1 VGSGGRVVT
10 IYGRNLGDGAQLRC
24 KFGEVESGCTD
35 RTEDSALCIV
45 PFQHADEVS
54 LKVSKNGWDY
64 KSNYVRFKYTAAIE
78 VKALYPTRASIAGG
92 TELSITGINFV
103 SGRDIQCIFEG
114 TGSSSKAAYVS
125 SSLVTCTT
133 PRQKAVG
140 KVELRVDGLGDGS
153 VGSKLDFEFL
163 TGALVNTVTP
173 SSGSQRGGS
182 VVRVIG
188 SGFPEGETFCSVGH
202 RRGILGRWESST
214 LVLCTIPAAMA
225 EGAVQIEVSSN
236 GVDYTE
242 DGEIF
247 WYQPVA
253 ILDRMEPVQGSEMG
267 GTVISITGRGIMD
280 GATGLR
286 CRFGFTADGAV
297 DMSWVSSSLITCLAP
312 RSSPGNV
319 TVHIIDEGDSIVAT
333 APTLFQYQP
342 RAHIST
348 LFPTLGPASGGTRLT
363 VAVTGFEVSEDVLC
377 HFGPESVAAERVAE
391 GRVLCVSPNSIPG
404 VVSFEVCSQDGSC
417 SASGNKFL
425 FHEEAVVHDVV
436 PSSGLSDGGEQVTV
450 IGEKFHEGSIA
461 CIFGTTSHESP
472 SGFVTSSVAVCT
484 TPRHAAGLVS
494 IQVISGSAGKVLSQ
508 HGFLYSD
515 EPAVMQLVPSHG
527 PAGGGYAITV
537 KGRSFLA
544 SGVSVC
550 KFGWLQTDGLV
561 KDGGTML
568 CTVPILDGATRSVE
582 VSVSNDGVHFSTSTV
597 TFEVETTSGVVLVTP
612 SSGSVSGG
620 TTITVWTNGLD
631 RLNGDLG
638 CWIGERWVSGTIALD
653 SAIRCVTPE
662 HQKGQVRI
670 SVAARDSGPQTADS
684 TGHSF
689 FYAEDPVVWKLHPSQ
704 GSAKGGVRVTVEGVN
719 FREGNPQCR
728 FGDAGSVMAEWKS
741 SGQVVCVTP
750 RRDASALVRVHIS
763 NDGTEFGP
771 EGKVFRFL
779 EIARIT
785 QASPTS
791 GPVGGGT
798 LVHLSAA
805 GVLVGHA
812 VRCQFGAI
820 AVDAVVTLGEVHCK
834 SPAQSQPGNV
844 TLLVFHHDV
853 LCEDELVFAYENI
866 GMIVSVHPRRGPTTG
881 GTRVVFKAD
890 GLRRHTGLRCTI
902 GDVLVEPVDVSSG
915 GVVCVTPPHRREM
928 VPVALFDGLVQ
939 LSGDGVTFE
948 FYPPAVGLQLSPGGG
963 VSTGGTPVTVHGYGF
978 QAIGSS
984 TCRFGNTSTTA
995 TVMDQTLLVCKSPAS
1010 NVEQVD
1016 VQVSMNGEDYSTM
1029 HLKFQ
1034 YHAPPLIVGL
1044 SPTVGH
1050 WRKEVDVQIMG
1061 SGFLPVP
1068 EISCRFGK
1076 DYVVSAKWISVG
1088 LVTCRARNDGPGE
1101 YEVMVS
1107 NNGVD
1112 WTEPGPLFW
1121 ILPVPQVYGIT
1132 PSRGKLSES
1141 VVVHVSV
1148 SENREGS
1155 QYLCGFGDAMVE
1167 GESIGNFTVRCVAP
1181 LAGVAKR
1188 VPFSLRAGDEVYAT
1202 EEKWFE
1208 YASDVEY
1215 SVARLEPS
1223 AGPVSGG
1230 TQVRVFTCCEPI
1242 QEEISCLFSG
1252 VEPVRGTVLTKDNS
1266 SEVLCISPEHHKGG
1280 TMVYIAREGSRDASS
1295 PGVEFTY
1302 YNPPRLE
1309 RCEPAVASF
1318 NATRLEVRVFGS
1330 NFQNTQELMCRF
1342 GSFTVRG
1349 RFVTNSF
1356 VLCDAAGLR
1365 VGNYSLRI
1373 STNGVD
1379 FGESTTKFVVVPSIH
1394 IRSVIPSIGA
1404 TSGGQLVTL
1413 HGGEMWTGG
1422 VATCTFGVKSVPAT
1436 ISSSS
1441 IATCRSPAIDRASLM
1456 NVKLTVG
1463 GISSSGAAHFEY
1475 VDGVTTILDLH
1486 PKSGPTWGNSLVT
1499 VSGTL
1504 FRTQEAACF
1513 FGDTHVAAEFASS
1526 SLVTCRT
1533 PARDAGQVSVQVVGE
1548 NGEPSFSGVAFV
1560 YEEGVVVESVYPSTV
1575 AVSRSGGAVTV
1586 TVIGRNFLATPD
1598 LACITGDGKHL
1609 ATWLSPE
1616 LLHCNIDTREMRGDT
1631 SLHVTNNGIDRSASW
1646 ASLDLKVAPAPLP
1659 IQGVETI
1666 PILIESVSPLSGTTE
1681 GGTTVLVTGSGFDSS
1696 SECMFGAV
1704 IAAGTTL
1711 ISSTQ
1716 LACTSPMASE
1726 PGLVSVTIT
1735 NDGQSPSE
1743 GGIHFDYLEPIVV
1756 DSMEPLVGWDAGGT
1770 AVTMIGSGFTR
1781 DEIICRFGNEH
1792 VASIEITS
1800 SSVVCMSPQHPVGN
1814 VSVGLS
1820 ANKVDFVQVGTQFS
1834 YKASAEVLSV
1844 VPTAGSE
1851 NGGATVTVTGSGF
1864 AGMGDAQCS
1873 FGGSVTETSVLSS
1886 TSATCKTPAH
1896 SAGVVFL
1903 GLIDLG
1909 AGMASSGT
1917 VAYEFTPKVH
1927 ITRLSPSLGPM
1938 DGGTHVTVEGVGFG
1952 SELHCRF
1959 GPEESPWGLCNVVS
1973 NHQASCN
1980 VPSSMQD
1987 GQVNVACRA
1996 DVTEYAST
2004 EIAFLY
2010 FSPATIAEVRPAIGE
2025 WKGSLRATVV
2035 GTNFFDSRNLTCR
2048 FGQQILPADF
2058 LTSTTVTCV
2067 TPQIETGR
2075 MMVSVSMNGIDF
2087 PSDGEFYEAVESA
2100 EVDKV
2105 VPSMGVLQGGG
2116 VVTMFGKNFDSRLHY
2131 LCTFGHIETN
2141 ALFIS
2146 NEVVSCI
2153 TPPSSGV
2160 NELQLGVRVSGHSYS
2175 SGTVTFE
2182 FKNDLQLL
2190 SMVPSILSEGEGSSV
2205 FVIGSTFLQTS
2216 EFACRVGDVLIREA
2230 EFVTSS
2236 VLRCHLPAL
2245 ASGTHSV
2252 GVLMDGAEFHGSTIR
2267 LRVGESP
2274 RLFGLE
2280 PSRGLTGSRQSV
2292 TVTGSGFEET
2302 AGLHCRFGFVEVASK
2317 VLSGDELRCDAPEGK
2332 DAGAVPFH
2340 LTSASMEITAD
2351 KLEYEYVHAVIA
2363 RVLKPSSGH
2372 VRGGTQVTITGTN
2385 MPLDHADFECLFGDA
2400 KGAVRVINGSVMH
2413 CITPP
2418 GDEGRVQVVLK
2429 GGMGVLTK
2437 SDDLTF
2443 LYVSDATVSEI
2454 KPCTGLKGG
2463 GTTVLV
2469 TGSGFDSSSECMF
2482 GAVIAAGT
2490 TLISSTQLA
2499 CTSPMA
2505 SEPGLVSVTI
2515 TNDGQ
2520 SPSEGGIH
2528 FDYLEPIV
2536 VDSMEPLVG
2545 WDAGGTAVTM
2555 IGSGFTRDEIIC
2567 RFGNEHVASIEITS
2581 SSVVCMSPQH
2591 PVGNVSVG
2599 LSANKVDFVQ
2609 VGTQFSYKAS
2619 AEVLS
2624 VVPTAGSENGGATVT
2639 VTGSGFA
2646 GMGDAQCSFGGSVTE
2661 TSVLSSTSAT
2671 CKTPAHSAG
2680 SVKFQVVAGSSGL
2693 AAVPSMDFAFL
2704 EDPIIYS
2711 ILPSSSSTDGTTVR
2725 IEGEH
2730 FPADM
2735 KCILIQSP
2743 QNLSGAIEMNA
2754 NVSSQRVLRCKVPAL
2769 SRPGDYALQVTDMF
2783 SSIKSSFRAFHVY
2796 PIFQISHLF
2805 PSAGMKYGATLVS
2818 IAGSGFSSQPSA
2830 LCRFGSETSAASVI
2844 SSTALACFS
2853 PALPQVG
2860 LMQVDVSLNS
2870 FDFVGSKQGLEFA
2883 AGMISTLTAAHPTV
2897 VPTEGGVS
2905 VTLQGWNF
2913 NASHSAEC
2921 EFGGV
2926 RVVASVISSSSV
2938 SCLAPQHAA
2947 GNVELHVLLNFV
2959 MLEDSIPFL
2968 YRPGVVIHS
2977 LFPSSGPILGGTL
2990 VTVTGA
2996 NFPDTG
3002 TQCRF
3007 GETAS
3012 EAAFMT
3018 SSLLTCV
3025 SPPHSTPQ
3033 PVAVSLALVSDDSSR
3048 EVVAA
3053 LSPGAALTFEYQPPL
3068 GACSLSP
3075 TSGPLT
3081 GGTLVALRC
3090 EGLGADVPIACGFGL
3105 SWVPAALIET
3115 TPGSISCVTPE
3126 FSTDNN
3132 VTVALRT
3139 QARGEVLTG
3148 LLFAPDKVRAL
3159 SLSPSVGLT
3168 SGGTKVVILG
3178 DFAEV
3183 RHPPQCTFGETS
3195 VPATLVSST
3204 ELRCISPPHAP
3215 ATVLLQLSQRQSS
3228 TSDHA
3233 LRFTFAPR
3241 PRLLTASPAEAPAS
3255 GGAAVELF
3263 AVDVPSGHGAECV
3276 FGDAAAPA
3284 REIAHGRF
3292 ACRAPASRA
3301 SRTRVLLRWHLLD
3314 IASGALPFR
3323 FREPLILRSVAPL
3336 VAAAGGGVVVHATV
3350 EGDGAADR
3358 ASRPSCVFGAAVV
3371 AGVWLAPGIVACAAP
3386 EHAPATVGFRVGADH
3401 SGFLSD
3407 QVAFVFA
3414 EAGRVEHI
3422 APSHGPIAGGTSVF
3436 VRSSTANVLLRWF
3449 CHFGERA
3456 VAASPRTGS
3465 GFLCTAPPSAVP
3477 TPGSVQFS
3485 FSSDSEAPAAGAL
3498 RFEYDAAVSLAAVMP
3513 SAGGLAGCAVTV
3525 AGTGFVRSSDLR
3537 CSFGGRAAP
3546 ATLLSSTLVACTAP
3560 ALPEGPAAVEV
3571 ALNGQ
3576 DFAASGLR
3584 FRALPGP
3591 EVARITPRALP
3602 ARAPATLL
3610 VHAESL
3616 RAGAPY
3622 QCVLGRLPPRP
3633 AALVSERLARCVLP
3647 ALPPGNYSLHLELP
3661 CGRAAASAARELIV
3675 VEPWTLLRAIPETGP
3690 LLAAGALVTLAGAG
3704 FMELEGLRCRIG
3716 GVATSARVLSA
3727 DRALCEWDGGSFDAG
3742 APGVALELSGA
3753 LVSNVLPFGAGA
3765 ARPPPV
3771 LLDVWPSASS
3781 QAGGTLLTIA
3791 GAGFAGGLVPPTCHF
3806 SGGESSEAVLLSSS
3820 LVSCVTPAGPPGSF
3834 AVAVEASGCAAPSAS
3849 LFVLRQPALSASRV
3863 APSEAPARGGELVTL
3878 SGEHFPSDVAVFFG
3892 GARAAL
3898 ESRSATALTCR
3909 VPPSA
3914 QGPCTV
3920 GLAVSTPG
3928 GALASSGLL
3937 FRYIREGQVRALRPS
3952 TGSTAGGTQVAVA
3965 LARPGG
3971 PPAAATC
3978 YFGGVASPATVE
3990 SASRV
3995 TCLSPRAPAGPVAFS
4010 LDADGARLDGG
4021 DALAFEFM
4029 EPAVLRSVAPSV
4041 ALATGGGLVTVSG
4054 LFFAAGREAA
4064 PAQSRVEEAACVF
4077 GAVMAPATL
4086 LSSSALRC
4094 TAPTLVPGEVSVRVT
4109 TNGADLAQGEAAL
4122 LVLSPLVIRAS
4133 APRAVQPGGNVTVS
4147 IEQLP
4152 PGLPLTCVVG
4162 ARGTGPAARIN
4173 ASAVN
4178 CTAPAAA
4185 SPGNYTLSL
4194 VAGGAALSQRVPLE
4208 LLGPLSLRAVAPSAA
4223 DARGGEVVSVRAEG
4237 LDPAERLFCLFG
4249 SAAAPVAR
4257 VARGEAECVVPPGRV
4272 GDTVPLS
4279 LLSERRKS
4287 EGSIPFLLTPPG
4299 VRVGGVW
4306 PSAGPLAGGTR
4317 VTITGAHFAT
4327 DAPGCRFGDA
4337 PEAAPLPGLVTSTSM
4352 VCLAPAGAAPGAQA
4366 VRVRGEAGRWSE
4378 AEAGRWSEGGPAFVL
4393 EALPVLAAASPA
4405 AARAGVAGERV
4416 TLRGLFPRSHGQLH
4430 CRFGGEVEVACEL
4443 LSAAAAECTL
4453 PSTAP
4458 GDVMVSASTNGVD
4471 FADPAL
4477 EFSFVETPV
4486 PHAAR
4491 PSRVTAAG
4499 GTPVLVSGQGF
4510 RETRGAGLECVFT
4523 DPEPRDLAP
4532 GGGAD
4537 PLRLFPRG
4545 GVAAAAEL
4553 LSSALLRCRSP
4564 PLTAGRA
4571 IALSIRR
4578 VGSAGEAEEGRAPP
4592 AVAADV
4598 LAPFHLDAVAP
4609 SAGSRGT
4616 GRAVTI
4622 TGRDFPPGD
4631 GVFCAVGGAA
4641 GARAQWL
4648 SSSAVLCW
4656 APPAAAP
4663 GPARVRLSFNGQDY
4677 SEGGPEFVYGVALEL
4692 WSLHP
4697 SSAPDAGGLTVTLRG
4712 DFSAAV
4718 GELACLFG
4726 GAARVPAASMTAK
4739 LATCVVP
4746 ALPAGNT
4753 TFAVAASG
4761 HSDPSRQLHLEVRPS
4776 MGVAA
4781 LTPSVG
4787 PRGGGTAVTV
4797 HGHGFRAL
4805 AAACRFGARVVPAAV
4820 RSDASLVC
4828 DVPALLAASP
4838 GAHAVQVQ
4846 VLDRAN
4852 GAAHGAPLAFEYAP
4866 AARIKGVS
4874 PSAVAS
4880 GGGTEVTLLGS
4891 GFTELPPS
4899 LLCCFGAEFA
4909 AARVESDRVVGCAS
4923 PRAAP
4928 PGEVV
4933 VSLSAGRCP
4942 GTLAVAAAPLLLLE
4956 RPVALALAP
4965 AVVPAGID
4973 AATGGEAAKVAIRGA
4988 LFFAGGAFRAEFGG
5002 ARATCTAVN
5011 ASLALCELP
5020 RLAPGEHAVRV
5031 SNDGAVFSA
5040 TGLSLAARPVP
5051 KVAAVRPRDLTGAD
5065 TVLELS
5071 APAAPFAFRCAVG
5084 GLEVP
5089 AEPAGPGGAALRCPP
5104 PSDRALGH
5112 AAPALLR
5119 LLLVPW
5125 GSEVWA
5131 GTIQRFST
5139 PAPSVLSAAPSA
5151 GYVTGGTP
5159 VELVG
5164 LDFAPAGAECLFG
5177 AARVPAQVVTSS
5189 LVRCASPPASAPGRV
5204 WLHAASAGAGTSASH
5219 AAFEFLPRPAVERVL
5234 PTAGRAAGGMRVSLL
5249 GARLSAALEVHP
5261 PPFPVLTGQV

>member
-1 VGSGGRVVT
+1 
-10 IYGRNLGDGAQLRC
+10 
-24 KFGEVESGCTD
+24 
-35 RTEDSALCIV
+35 
-45 PFQHADEVS
+45 
-54 LKVSKNGWDY
+54 
-64 KSNYVRFKYTAAIE
+64 
-78 VKALYPTRASIAGG
+78 
-92 TELSITGINFV
+92 
-103 SGRDIQCIFEG
+103 
-114 TGSSSKAAYVS
+114 
-125 SSLVTCTT
+125 
-133 PRQKAVG
+133 
-140 KVELRVDGLGDGS
+140 
-153 VGSKLDFEFL
+153 
-163 TGALVNTVTP
+163 
-173 SSGSQRGGS
+173 
-182 VVRVIG
+182 
-188 SGFPEGETFCSVGH
+188 
-202 RRGILGRWESST
+202 
-214 LVLCTIPAAMA
+214 M
-225 EGAVQIEVSSN
+225 
-236 GVDYTE
+236 
-242 DGEIF
+242 
-247 WYQPVA
+247 
-253 ILDRMEPVQGSEMG
+253 
-267 GTVISITGRGIMD
+267 
-280 GATGLR
+280 
-286 CRFGFTADGAV
+286 
-297 DMSWVSSSLITCLAP
+297 
-312 RSSPGNV
+312 
-319 TVHIIDEGDSIVAT
+319 
-333 APTLFQYQP
+333 
-342 RAHIST
+342 
-348 LFPTLGPASGGTRLT
+348 
-363 VAVTGFEVSEDVLC
+363 
-377 HFGPESVAAERVAE
+377 
-391 GRVLCVSPNSIPG
+391 
-404 VVSFEVCSQDGSC
+404 
-417 SASGNKFL
+417 
-425 FHEEAVVHDVV
+425 
-436 PSSGLSDGGEQVTV
+436 
-450 IGEKFHEGSIA
+450 
-461 CIFGTTSHESP
+461 
-472 SGFVTSSVAVCT
+472 
-484 TPRHAAGLVS
+484 
-494 IQVISGSAGKVLSQ
+494 
-508 HGFLYSD
+508 
-515 EPAVMQLVPSHG
+515 
-527 PAGGGYAITV
+527 
-537 KGRSFLA
+537 
-544 SGVSVC
+544 
-550 KFGWLQTDGLV
+550 
-561 KDGGTML
+561 
-568 CTVPILDGATRSVE
+568 
-582 VSVSNDGVHFSTSTV
+582 
-597 TFEVETTSGVVLVTP
+597 
-612 SSGSVSGG
+612 
-620 TTITVWTNGLD
+620 
-631 RLNGDLG
+631 
-638 CWIGERWVSGTIALD
+638 
-653 SAIRCVTPE
+653 
-662 HQKGQVRI
+662 
-670 SVAARDSGPQTADS
+670 
-684 TGHSF
+684 
-689 FYAEDPVVWKLHPSQ
+689 
-704 GSAKGGVRVTVEGVN
+704 
-719 FREGNPQCR
+719 
-728 FGDAGSVMAEWKS
+728 
-741 SGQVVCVTP
+741 
-750 RRDASALVRVHIS
+750 
-763 NDGTEFGP
+763 
-771 EGKVFRFL
+771 
-779 EIARIT
+779 
-785 QASPTS
+785 
-791 GPVGGGT
+791 
-798 LVHLSAA
+798 
-805 GVLVGHA
+805 
-812 VRCQFGAI
+812 
-820 AVDAVVTLGEVHCK
+820 
-834 SPAQSQPGNV
+834 
-844 TLLVFHHDV
+844 
-853 LCEDELVFAYENI
+853 
-866 GMIVSVHPRRGPTTG
+866 
-881 GTRVVFKAD
+881 
-890 GLRRHTGLRCTI
+890 
-902 GDVLVEPVDVSSG
+902 
-915 GVVCVTPPHRREM
+915 
-928 VPVALFDGLVQ
+928 
-939 LSGDGVTFE
+939 
-948 FYPPAVGLQLSPGGG
+948 
-963 VSTGGTPVTVHGYGF
+963 
-978 QAIGSS
+978 
-984 TCRFGNTSTTA
+984 
-995 TVMDQTLLVCKSPAS
+995 
-1010 NVEQVD
+1010 
-1016 VQVSMNGEDYSTM
+1016 
-1029 HLKFQ
+1029 
-1034 YHAPPLIVGL
+1034 
-1044 SPTVGH
+1044 
-1050 WRKEVDVQIMG
+1050 
-1061 SGFLPVP
+1061 
-1068 EISCRFGK
+1068 
-1076 DYVVSAKWISVG
+1076 
-1088 LVTCRARNDGPGE
+1088 
-1101 YEVMVS
+1101 
-1107 NNGVD
+1107 
-1112 WTEPGPLFW
+1112 
-1121 ILPVPQVYGIT
+1121 
-1132 PSRGKLSES
+1132 
-1141 VVVHVSV
+1141 
-1148 SENREGS
+1148 
-1155 QYLCGFGDAMVE
+1155 
-1167 GESIGNFTVRCVAP
+1167 
-1181 LAGVAKR
+1181 
-1188 VPFSLRAGDEVYAT
+1188 
-1202 EEKWFE
+1202 
-1208 YASDVEY
+1208 
-1215 SVARLEPS
+1215 
-1223 AGPVSGG
+1223 
-1230 TQVRVFTCCEPI
+1230 
-1242 QEEISCLFSG
+1242 
-1252 VEPVRGTVLTKDNS
+1252 
-1266 SEVLCISPEHHKGG
+1266 
-1280 TMVYIAREGSRDASS
+1280 
-1295 PGVEFTY
+1295 
-1302 YNPPRLE
+1302 
-1309 RCEPAVASF
+1309 
-1318 NATRLEVRVFGS
+1318 
-1330 NFQNTQELMCRF
+1330 
-1342 GSFTVRG
+1342 
-1349 RFVTNSF
+1349 
-1356 VLCDAAGLR
+1356 
-1365 VGNYSLRI
+1365 
-1373 STNGVD
+1373 
-1379 FGESTTKFVVVPSIH
+1379 
-1394 IRSVIPSIGA
+1394 
-1404 TSGGQLVTL
+1404 
-1413 HGGEMWTGG
+1413 
-1422 VATCTFGVKSVPAT
+1422 
-1436 ISSSS
+1436 
-1441 IATCRSPAIDRASLM
+1441 
-1456 NVKLTVG
+1456 
-1463 GISSSGAAHFEY
+1463 
-1475 VDGVTTILDLH
+1475 
-1486 PKSGPTWGNSLVT
+1486 
-1499 VSGTL
+1499 
-1504 FRTQEAACF
+1504 
-1513 FGDTHVAAEFASS
+1513 
-1526 SLVTCRT
+1526 
-1533 PARDAGQVSVQVVGE
+1533 
-1548 NGEPSFSGVAFV
+1548 
-1560 YEEGVVVESVYPSTV
+1560 
-1575 AVSRSGGAVTV
+1575 
-1586 TVIGRNFLATPD
+1586 
-1598 LACITGDGKHL
+1598 
-1609 ATWLSPE
+1609 
-1616 LLHCNIDTREMRGDT
+1616 
-1631 SLHVTNNGIDRSASW
+1631 
-1646 ASLDLKVAPAPLP
+1646 
-1659 IQGVETI
+1659 
-1666 PILIESVSPLSGTTE
+1666 
-1681 GGTTVLVTGSGFDSS
+1681 
-1696 SECMFGAV
+1696 
-1704 IAAGTTL
+1704 
-1711 ISSTQ
+1711 
-1716 LACTSPMASE
+1716 
-1726 PGLVSVTIT
+1726 
-1735 NDGQSPSE
+1735 
-1743 GGIHFDYLEPIVV
+1743 
-1756 DSMEPLVGWDAGGT
+1756 
-1770 AVTMIGSGFTR
+1770 
-1781 DEIICRFGNEH
+1781 
-1792 VASIEITS
+1792 
-1800 SSVVCMSPQHPVGN
+1800 
-1814 VSVGLS
+1814 
-1820 ANKVDFVQVGTQFS
+1820 
-1834 YKASAEVLSV
+1834 
-1844 VPTAGSE
+1844 
-1851 NGGATVTVTGSGF
+1851 
-1864 AGMGDAQCS
+1864 
-1873 FGGSVTETSVLSS
+1873 
-1886 TSATCKTPAH
+1886 
-1896 SAGVVFL
+1896 
-1903 GLIDLG
+1903 
-1909 AGMASSGT
+1909 
-1917 VAYEFTPKVH
+1917 
-1927 ITRLSPSLGPM
+1927 
-1938 DGGTHVTVEGVGFG
+1938 
-1952 SELHCRF
+1952 
-1959 GPEESPWGLCNVVS
+1959 
-1973 NHQASCN
+1973 
-1980 VPSSMQD
+1980 
-1987 GQVNVACRA
+1987 
-1996 DVTEYAST
+1996 
-2004 EIAFLY
+2004 
-2010 FSPATIAEVRPAIGE
+2010 
-2025 WKGSLRATVV
+2025 
-2035 GTNFFDSRNLTCR
+2035 
-2048 FGQQILPADF
+2048 
-2058 LTSTTVTCV
+2058 
-2067 TPQIETGR
+2067 
-2075 MMVSVSMNGIDF
+2075 
-2087 PSDGEFYEAVESA
+2087 
-2100 EVDKV
+2100 
-2105 VPSMGVLQGGG
+2105 
-2116 VVTMFGKNFDSRLHY
+2116 
-2131 LCTFGHIETN
+2131 
-2141 ALFIS
+2141 
-2146 NEVVSCI
+2146 
-2153 TPPSSGV
+2153 
-2160 NELQLGVRVSGHSYS
+2160 
-2175 SGTVTFE
+2175 
-2182 FKNDLQLL
+2182 
-2190 SMVPSILSEGEGSSV
+2190 
-2205 FVIGSTFLQTS
+2205 
-2216 EFACRVGDVLIREA
+2216 
-2230 EFVTSS
+2230 
-2236 VLRCHLPAL
+2236 
-2245 ASGTHSV
+2245 
-2252 GVLMDGAEFHGSTIR
+2252 
-2267 LRVGESP
+2267 
-2274 RLFGLE
+2274 
-2280 PSRGLTGSRQSV
+2280 
-2292 TVTGSGFEET
+2292 
-2302 AGLHCRFGFVEVASK
+2302 
-2317 VLSGDELRCDAPEGK
+2317 
-2332 DAGAVPFH
+2332 
-2340 LTSASMEITAD
+2340 
-2351 KLEYEYVHAVIA
+2351 
-2363 RVLKPSSGH
+2363 
-2372 VRGGTQVTITGTN
+2372 
-2385 MPLDHADFECLFGDA
+2385 
-2400 KGAVRVINGSVMH
+2400 
-2413 CITPP
+2413 
-2418 GDEGRVQVVLK
+2418 
-2429 GGMGVLTK
+2429 
-2437 SDDLTF
+2437 
-2443 LYVSDATVSEI
+2443 
-2454 KPCTGLKGG
+2454 
-2463 GTTVLV
+2463 
-2469 TGSGFDSSSECMF
+2469 
-2482 GAVIAAGT
+2482 
-2490 TLISSTQLA
+2490 
-2499 CTSPMA
+2499 
-2505 SEPGLVSVTI
+2505 
-2515 TNDGQ
+2515 
-2520 SPSEGGIH
+2520 
-2528 FDYLEPIV
+2528 
-2536 VDSMEPLVG
+2536 
-2545 WDAGGTAVTM
+2545 
-2555 IGSGFTRDEIIC
+2555 
-2567 RFGNEHVASIEITS
+2567 
-2581 SSVVCMSPQH
+2581 
-2591 PVGNVSVG
+2591 
-2599 LSANKVDFVQ
+2599 
-2609 VGTQFSYKAS
+2609 
-2619 AEVLS
+2619 
-2624 VVPTAGSENGGATVT
+2624 
-2639 VTGSGFA
+2639 
-2646 GMGDAQCSFGGSVTE
+2646 
-2661 TSVLSSTSAT
+2661 
-2671 CKTPAHSAG
+2671 
-2680 SVKFQVVAGSSGL
+2680 
-2693 AAVPSMDFAFL
+2693 
-2704 EDPIIYS
+2704 
-2711 ILPSSSSTDGTTVR
+2711 
-2725 IEGEH
+2725 
-2730 FPADM
+2730 
-2735 KCILIQSP
+2735 
-2743 QNLSGAIEMNA
+2743 
-2754 NVSSQRVLRCKVPAL
+2754 
-2769 SRPGDYALQVTDMF
+2769 
-2783 SSIKSSFRAFHVY
+2783 
-2796 PIFQISHLF
+2796 
-2805 PSAGMKYGATLVS
+2805 
-2818 IAGSGFSSQPSA
+2818 
-2830 LCRFGSETSAASVI
+2830 
-2844 SSTALACFS
+2844 
-2853 PALPQVG
+2853 
-2860 LMQVDVSLNS
+2860 
-2870 FDFVGSKQGLEFA
+2870 
-2883 AGMISTLTAAHPTV
+2883 
-2897 VPTEGGVS
+2897 
-2905 VTLQGWNF
+2905 
-2913 NASHSAEC
+2913 
-2921 EFGGV
+2921 
-2926 RVVASVISSSSV
+2926 
-2938 SCLAPQHAA
+2938 
-2947 GNVELHVLLNFV
+2947 
-2959 MLEDSIPFL
+2959 
-2968 YRPGVVIHS
+2968 
-2977 LFPSSGPILGGTL
+2977 
-2990 VTVTGA
+2990 
-2996 NFPDTG
+2996 
-3002 TQCRF
+3002 
-3007 GETAS
+3007 
-3012 EAAFMT
+3012 
-3018 SSLLTCV
+3018 
-3025 SPPHSTPQ
+3025 
-3033 PVAVSLALVSDDSSR
+3033 
-3048 EVVAA
+3048 AA